1 VGVLIWSLTPCK
13 LVGGSSLGRPTFL
26 YRISRFHSSSLL
38 ILHIPTF
45 SRFLFESIPFLSAYP
60 WTNPLYPQLHTPN
73 HTVFTPS
80 LHSIL
85 NIIMDTYT
93 NAYEN
98 HISHLIV
105 KRGISTSTAGAV
117 AAVLV
122 VLAILIVAVC
132 VCIKRPRNMSCAQ
145 LCWRKSLFVVI
156 FVHFIP

>member
-1 VGVLIWSLTPCK
+1 
-13 LVGGSSLGRPTFL
+13 
-26 YRISRFHSSSLL
+26 
-38 ILHIPTF
+38 
-45 SRFLFESIPFLSAYP
+45 
-60 WTNPLYPQLHTPN
+60 
-73 HTVFTPS
+73 
-80 LHSIL
+80 
-85 NIIMDTYT
+85 MDTYT

-145 LCWRKSLFVVI
+145 LC
-156 FVHFIP
+156 